1 MRFSNKVDYIEES
14 FLNKWDSKVKNRI
27 DGGEEIL
34 RFNLGQPDFPC
45 PEFVKK
51 AIKDTAS
58 LTKNNFYNH
67 TGGVDGARREIA
79 LLREKSF
86 GVKYE
91 KDEVI
96 VTNGAKE
103 AIFLALA
110 AILDAGDEVIII
122 APAWPTYIEAVK
134 FLGGKAVVLK
144 SDDGF
149 HLDIGMIKDFVSER
163 TKAIIINSPNNPT
176 GVVYTEQELSEVAR
190 IARDNDLIVISDEV
204 YDYTVFDG
212 KEHLS
217 ISRLPDMKLRTV
229 VIDSFSKT
237 LSIAGYRLGYAA
249 SSREMIDAMIK
260 VKSNINGNT
269 NSLLQMAMETVLRD
283 YTDEFYGFVD
293 FAHQEYLERRDFVC
307 GKLEEMG
314 IEHLKPNGSF
324 YVFAR
329 IPSKSEMKSQPFA
342 EYLLEKARVAVA
354 PGIFFGTDYDDY
366 FRISFGAS
374 MEDLEKG
381 MEKMKQVL

>member
-1 MRFSNKVDYIEES
+1 MRFSNKISGIEES
-14 FLNKWDSKVKNRI
+14 FLNKWDSQVKSRI
-27 DGGEEIL
+27 DAGEEIL

-45 PEFVKK
+45 PEFVKS
-51 AIKDTAS
+51 AIEDAAS
-58 LTKNNFYNH
+58 LPKNNFYNH

-79 LLREKSF
+79 SLREKSF

-91 KDEVI
+91 KNEVI

-110 AILDAGDEVIII
+110 AILDAGDEVVII

-134 FLGGKAVVLK
+134 FLGGKAVILK
-144 SDDGF
+144 ADDGF

-163 TKAIIINSPNNPT
+163 TKAIILNSPNNPT
-176 GVVYTEQELSEVAR
+176 GAVYAEQELSEVAQ
-190 IARDNDLIVISDEV
+190 IARENNLIVISDEV

-212 KEHLS
+212 KKHIS
-217 ISRLPDMKLRTV
+217 ISALPDMKSRTV

-237 LSIAGYRLGYAA
+237 LSIAGYRLGYAL
-249 SSREMIDAMIK
+249 SSKEMIDAMIK

-269 NSLLQMAMETVLRD
+269 NSLLQMAMEIVLRD
-283 YTDEFYGFVD
+283 YAEELQGFINFSHD
-293 FAHQEYLERRDFVC
+293 EYLKRRDFVC

-314 IEHLKPNGSF
+314 IEHLKPAGSF
-324 YVFAR
+324 YVFAK
-329 IPSKSEMKSQPFA
+329 IPSKLEMKSQFFA
-342 EYLLEKARVAVA
+342 EYLLEKVQVAVA
-354 PGIFFGTDYDDY
+354 PGIFFGADYDDY
-366 FRISFGAS
+366 LRISFGAS

-381 MEKMKQVL
+381 IEKMKQVL